1 MDRKRIIVL
10 VCLIT
15 SITALHYLTSATRM
29 PLHILYRELYFIPI
43 ILGGLW
49 GGKRFGL
56 IVSISITVLY
66 LPHVFILARLQSNLH
81 HDMMIDTFASVA
93 DTYWGNAFQILIFN
107 LAGFFSGAYADLKQG
122 YYKTTG
128 QVYQPIRFKKDF
140 LLFVEESQSTLYA
153 AKYVA
158 DMFGNAS
165 DVGVT
170 LFWVSSAANRDYSET
185 NRETPEYEKEL
196 LRKGEILLNRVKD
209 ILTSGGIDEN
219 RIQLKAL
226 AGAKNKKIS
235 EKILEHL
242 REGNYDT
249 IVVGKHNMTKS
260 QEFVFGS
267 VAVNLVRK
275 SPINVLTVKAP
286 DEEES
291 S

>member
-1 MDRKRIIVL
+1 MDRKKIIVL
-10 VCLIT
+10 MCLIA
-15 SITALHYLTSATRM
+15 SITALHYLTSVTRT

-43 ILGGLW
+43 VLGGLW

-81 HDMMIDTFASVA
+81 HDMMINTFASVA
-93 DTYWGNAFQILIFN
+93 DTYWGNVFQILIFN

-122 YYKTTG
+122 YYKTTA
-128 QVYQPIRFKKDF
+128 QDYQPIRFKKDF

-153 AKYVA
+153 AKYFA

-185 NRETPEYEKEL
+185 NRETPEDEKEL

-209 ILTSGGIDEN
+209 ILTSGGINEN
-219 RIQLKAL
+219 RIQMRSL
-226 AGAKNKKIS
+226 AGTKNRKIS

-249 IVVGKHNMTKS
+249 IVVGKHNMSKS

-275 SPINVLTVKAP
+275 SPINVLTVKVP
-286 DEEES
+286 DEEAS

>member
-1 MDRKRIIVL
+1 
-10 VCLIT
+10 
-15 SITALHYLTSATRM
+15 
-29 PLHILYRELYFIPI
+29 
-43 ILGGLW
+43 
-49 GGKRFGL
+49 
-56 IVSISITVLY
+56 
-66 LPHVFILARLQSNLH
+66 
-81 HDMMIDTFASVA
+81 MMINTFASVA

-128 QVYQPIRFKKDF
+128 QDYQPIRFKKDF

-153 AKYVA
+153 AKYFA

-185 NRETPEYEKEL
+185 SQKTPEDDKEL
-196 LRKGEILLNRVKD
+196 LRKGETLLNRVKD
-209 ILTSGGIDEN
+209 ILISGGIDEN
-219 RIQLKAL
+219 RIRIKTL

-249 IVVGKHNMTKS
+249 IVVGKHNMTKA

-286 DEEES
+286 DEEAS